1 MKKLRKNQKKKTVE
15 AFACSCGTPDDCAFM
30 CAGDVIA
37 MNINAS
43 RYAQGMIMS
52 K

>member
-15 AFACSCGTPDDCAFM
+15 AFACVCGTPDDCAFM
-30 CAGDVIA
+30 CAGDYIA
-37 MNINAS
+37 MNTQAAQF
-43 RYAQGMIMS
+43 AQGMIGR